1 MGACAACGFDNAPAA
16 KFCSECGAQ
25 LDGVAPTRRE
35 ERKVVTVVFA
45 DLVGSTARA
54 EQLDPEDVR
63 AILAPYHDRLRS
75 ELERH
80 GGTVEKFIGDAVV
93 GVFGAPVAHE
103 DDPERAVR
111 AALAIQEAIAELN
124 EATPQ
129 LELEVRVGVH
139 TGDALVTV
147 GARPELG
154 EAMVAG
160 DVMNTAAR
168 LQSAAPPGGVLVGEP
183 TYRATDRA
191 IEYGDADPVTA
202 KGKQAPLDVWL
213 ALARRSGFGLDIGG
227 GGGAPLVGRERDLDV
242 LAGALERARAAR
254 EPQLVTLVGVPGIG
268 KSRLVYELYRT
279 VDEDQELITW
289 RQGRSLPYGEGV
301 AFWAL
306 GEIVKGQAGLHETDD
321 EDAAAQKL
329 GLAVRDLIDDES
341 EASWVERHLRLVVG
355 LGGGTSASSGG
366 AADAAAA
373 WRRFVEALADNRPT
387 VLVFEDLHWADDG
400 LLDFVDELVD
410 WATDVPLLVV
420 ATARPELLERRPGWG
435 GGKRNAVTL
444 SLGPLTDDDTARLVG
459 ALLERSLLP
468 AETQSELLAHAG
480 GNPLY
485 AEEFARMHAVGG
497 GARIPDSLQAIVAA
511 RIDGLPAE
519 EKSVLQVAAVLGKVF
534 WTGALEVL
542 DVRSGEQLEGRLRSL
557 ERKEFVRRERR
568 SAMEDEQQYAF
579 LHALIRDVAYGQLPR
594 AERVEK
600 HLRAAEWI
608 ESLGRL
614 EDHADLVAHHYGAAL
629 ALARAAGVST
639 AAFEEPARHA
649 FKRAGD
655 RATRLAAFSAAIGHY
670 SAALELWPAHDAERA
685 DVLFG
690 LGRARSFIE
699 QMGEEELVAARDL
712 YSEANDLE
720 GAAAAERELGR
731 LFWVHGETARAD
743 ALIDHAVELL
753 EGAPPSRVQ
762 AEVLVGLS
770 GRHML
775 RDDFERAIEVGERA
789 LAIATA
795 VGDDDARVGA
805 LLNIGASRART
816 VGWEAGRALLE
827 EAVAIGREVRSW
839 QRIRGIGMFRDAAFE
854 RGDLPLAAELCLEG
868 LEEAR
873 RAGHTAPIH
882 WLTGERAFDLYHAG
896 AWEESAR
903 ALEEFF
909 AEKER
914 SIWFLSTALQ
924 LRAAL
929 RLARGE
935 HAPAAEDAVTSLEI
949 AREALDPQSL
959 YPALAVAATVDLAG
973 GNARM
978 AGQHADELLGLWSAR
993 AGQEA
998 RALWVVDLS
1007 RVLLG
1012 LNRGADFVAALGS
1025 AAGYSAWV
1033 DGALA
1038 LAESRAADAA
1048 DIFTQL
1054 GTRPFAALAHL
1065 EAARRG
1071 GHDREAHL
1079 DAAASFWR
1087 SVGATAY
1094 VNDVEALRAA
1104 AS

>member
-1 MGACAACGFDNAPAA
+1 MGACPACGFDNAPAA

-25 LDGVAPTRRE
+25 LDAAAPTRRE

-63 AILAPYHDRLRS
+63 AILAPYHDRLRG

-191 IEYGDADPVTA
+191 IEYADADPVSA
-202 KGKQAPLDVWL
+202 KGKQAAARGL
-213 ALARRSGFGLDIGG
+213 ARARTRAPGSGSTSEAAAVQLSSGGSASSTRSPARSNVLARRVSRSSSPSSAYPGS
-227 GGGAPLVGRERDLDV
+227 
-242 LAGALERARAAR
+242 ARAGSSTSCTAR
-254 EPQLVTLVGVPGIG
+254 STTIRSSLPGG
-268 KSRLVYELYRT
+268 RGARCRTARASRS
-279 VDEDQELITW
+279 
-289 RQGRSLPYGEGV
+289 GRSARSSRDRPASTRPTTSTL
-301 AFWAL
+301 L
-306 GEIVKGQAGLHETDD
+306 R
-321 EDAAAQKL
+321 QKL
-329 GLAVRDLIDDES
+329 GLAVRDLIDDEG
-341 EASWVERHLRLVVG
+341 EASWVERNLRLVVG
-355 LGGGTSASSGG
+355 LGGETSASSGG

-373 WRRFVEALADNRPT
+373 WRRFIEALADSRPT

-435 GGKRNAVTL
+435 GGKRNAATL
-444 SLGPLTDDDTARLVG
+444 SLGPLTDKDTARLVG

-497 GARIPDSLQAIVAA
+497 GAGIPDSLQAIVAA
-511 RIDGLPAE
+511 RIDALPAD

-534 WTGALEVL
+534 WTGALDGARRAIGRAARGSSAL
-542 DVRSGEQLEGRLRSL
+542 AGAQGVRPSRAE
-557 ERKEFVRRERR
+557 
-568 SAMEDEQQYAF
+568 
-579 LHALIRDVAYGQLPR
+579 IRDGGRAAVRLSPCAHPR
-594 AERVEK
+594 RR
-600 HLRAAEWI
+600 LRAASARRARSRSTCAQQSGSRASAVI
-608 ESLGRL
+608 
-614 EDHADLVAHHYGAAL
+614 EDHADLVAYHYGAAL
-629 ALARAAGVST
+629 ALARAASVST
-639 AAFEEPARHA
+639 AAFEEHARHG

-655 RATRLAAFSAAIGHY
+655 RASRLAAFSAAIGHY

-712 YSEANDLE
+712 YSEANDVE
-720 GAAAAERELGR
+720 GAAAAERELSR
-731 LFWVHGETARAD
+731 LFWLHGETARAD

-753 EGAPPSRVQ
+753 DGAPPSRVQ

-795 VGDDDARVGA
+795 VGDEDARVGA

-816 VGWEAGRALLE
+816 DGWEAGRALLE

-854 RGDLPLAAELCLEG
+854 RGDLPLAA
-868 LEEAR
+868 
-873 RAGHTAPIH
+873 
-882 WLTGERAFDLYHAG
+882 D
-896 AWEESAR
+896 
-903 ALEEFF
+903 ALSGGP
-909 AEKER
+909 R
-914 SIWFLSTALQ
+914 GG
-924 LRAAL
+924 AAL
-929 RLARGE
+929 RSHGADPLAHRGTRLR
-935 HAPAAEDAVTSLEI
+935 PVSRGSLGGERPC
-949 AREALDPQSL
+949 ARRVLRREGA
-959 YPALAVAATVDLAG
+959 VDLVPLDRA
-973 GNARM
+973 
-978 AGQHADELLGLWSAR
+978 SASRRTCGSR
-993 AGQEA
+993 AG
-998 RALWVVDLS
+998 S
-1007 RVLLG
+1007 TLL
-1012 LNRGADFVAALGS
+1012 R
-1025 AAGYSAWV
+1025 W
-1033 DGALA
+1033 
-1038 LAESRAADAA
+1038 R
-1048 DIFTQL
+1048 
-1054 GTRPFAALAHL
+1054 TR
-1065 EAARRG
+1065 
-1071 GHDREAHL
+1071 
-1079 DAAASFWR
+1079 
-1087 SVGATAY
+1087 
-1094 VNDVEALRAA
+1094 
-1104 AS
+1104 